1 MAGQKPTL
9 TLVKPQY
16 TLSYGMRLDR
26 GTTTEC
32 AHPHVSVSLPD
43 GSEGGMA
50 LHVMNGTPAE
60 IKARLLESVDA
71 FFDLHA
77 DA

>member
-1 MAGQKPTL
+1 M
-9 TLVKPQY
+9 VNPQI
-16 TLSYGMRLDR
+16 TLSYWMRLDR
-26 GTTTEC
+26 GKSPEC
-32 AHPHVSVSLPD
+32 SHPHFSVPLPD

-50 LHVMNGTPAE
+50 LHVMNGTPEE
-60 IKARLLESVDA
+60 IKTQLLESVDA